1 MREKLKQFYLSWVND
16 FITMKSFAEHHDI
29 SIDAAAKLIYMGR
42 KYHEDDIQNLQKQT
56 TG

>member
-1 MREKLKQFYLSWVND
+1 MRQKLKQFYLSWVND

-29 SIDAAAKLIYMGR
+29 SIEDAETLISIGR
-42 KYHEDDIQNLQKQT
+42 KYHENDIQNVQKQT